1 MSMEWIEAEWPAPPW
16 VRALTTTRLGGVSG
30 GVYAGLNLGDHVGDD
45 PDRVAI
51 NRERLRRMLNL
62 PAEPYWLRQVH
73 GCEVSAVPSAIL
85 TQPCEAD
92 AAIAWGPDQ
101 VCAVLTA
108 DCLPVLLTDRSGTRV
123 AAVHAGWRGLAAGV
137 IEAAVARLGV
147 RPTALLAWLGPAI
160 GPGAFKVGAEVRE
173 VFLAQDQAMAVA
185 FSPCLPTPCKEWE
198 PDIGQAEDLVT
209 AQEGVLGPR
218 KIPEQRQGNARG
230 VAIHHP
236 AVGFEPGKWQT
247 DLYHLARL
255 RLARLGVSA
264 VWGGGFCTYQD
275 SRRFYSYRRDGV
287 TGRMASL
294 IWIDPRRRV
303 T

>member
-1 MSMEWIEAEWPAPPW
+1 MEWIEAEWPAPPW
-16 VRALTTTRLGGVSG
+16 VRALTTTRLGGVSQ
-30 GVYAGLNLGDHVGDD
+30 GVYAALNLGDHVGDD
-45 PDRVAI
+45 PDRVAV

-108 DCLPVLLTDRSGTRV
+108 DCLPVLLTDRAGTRV

-160 GPGAFKVGAEVRE
+160 GPGAFEVGAEVRE
-173 VFLAQDQAMAVA
+173 AFLAQDQAAAVA
-185 FSPCLPTPCKEWE
+185 FSPRVPTPFTGWE
-198 PDIGQAEDLVT
+198 PDSGQAKGLMMERK
-209 AQEGVLGPR
+209 GVREEPLT
-218 KIPEQRQGNARG
+218 PEHRPVNARRA
-230 VAIHHP
+230 AIPHP

-264 VWGGGFCTYQD
+264 VWGGGLCTYQD

-303 T
+303 S